1 MDNMAANSVE
11 SYNTL
16 VNQCYFAMER
26 YFYGAENWMAL
37 TEGDTDLW
45 TYRANQSTSWTQ
57 WFWFFAGAA
66 PNTTYTNNW
75 WNGTYDGIGS
85 CNMAISLAAKAPF
98 KTQDERDAKVAE
110 ARFLRAVYY
119 FNAVE
124 QFGGVTLLTQPSEK
138 MDFAPVRTDPM
149 TIYREVIIPDLEFAA
164 VHLTKGDD
172 KTTTVPTRKAA
183 IGFLAKACLQTY
195 EYGATEFLQKGL
207 DAAKEL
213 IDDCES
219 GGTKYNAY
227 MYPDFGEVFAEKNNW
242 NNKEALWKH
251 RWYAGADGHGSSN
264 GNWKLNRNDEYFL
277 CDLNRFGAREDT
289 QASRLTWEGSQA
301 GLFMPTQ
308 HLLSLFVQKDGTL
321 DPRFHQIFQTEWKA
335 NKAYEWDKD
344 ALTNYGKDA
353 SDWGSRWLL
362 EMRLSGL
369 SCLKIPIMQ
378 SGKPGSVRIRCWL
391 LIMRMYMTM
400 SSIM

>member
-1 MDNMAANSVE
+1 M
-11 SYNTL
+11 
-16 VNQCYFAMER
+16 
-26 YFYGAENWMAL
+26 
-37 TEGDTDLW
+37 
-45 TYRANQSTSWTQ
+45 
-57 WFWFFAGAA
+57 
-66 PNTTYTNNW
+66 
-75 WNGTYDGIGS
+75 
-85 CNMAISLAAKAPF
+85 
-98 KTQDERDAKVAE
+98 
-110 ARFLRAVYY
+110 
-119 FNAVE
+119 
-124 QFGGVTLLTQPSEK
+124 
-138 MDFAPVRTDPM
+138 
-149 TIYREVIIPDLEFAA
+149 
-164 VHLTKGDD
+164 
-172 KTTTVPTRKAA
+172 PTRKAA

-242 NNKEALWKH
+242 NNKEALWKN

-264 GNWKLNRNDEYFL
+264 GTWKLNRNDEYFL

-353 SDWGSRWLL
+353 SVLG
-362 EMRLSGL
+362 
-369 SCLKIPIMQ
+369 Q
-378 SGKPGSVRIRCWL
+378 SLAVGDEAVRIILPQDTDYAEWKARKRTDKVL
-391 LIMRMYMTM
+391 VVDYADVYDDVKHNVKMQYEGKENQFRYFYPSLTKHNSSNYYVANPAKKRNGNLNATFIMRMAEG
-400 SSIM
+400 